1 MKKTIFIAMMFIGMM
16 GIAQVSGVEVEN
28 NYIFYF
34 GMKDNV
40 WNKNIFEKNVTFY
53 SLPAQS
59 NEIIYNEAL
68 NVLNKNNKTFEDF
81 IESEFY
87 AEDSTSINDLIYN
100 RGSFFLS
107 NKLKRTFDLG
117 SSIMVVYMSNTI
129 SNINIYIKD

>member
-1 MKKTIFIAMMFIGMM
+1 MMLIGMM
-16 GIAQVSGVEVEN
+16 GSAQVLGVEVEN

-87 AEDSTSINDLIYN
+87 TEDSTSIDDLIYN
-100 RGSFFLS
+100 KGSFFLS

-117 SSIMVVYMSNTI
+117 NSIMVVYMSNTN

>member
-1 MKKTIFIAMMFIGMM
+1 MKKTIFIAMMLIGMM
-16 GIAQVSGVEVEN
+16 GSAQVSGVEVEN

-53 SLPAQS
+53 SLPSQS

-100 RGSFFLS
+100 RGLFFLN

-117 SSIMVVYMSNTI
+117 NSIMVVYMSNTI
-129 SNINIYIKD
+129 SNINIYIKE